1 MEEKFDIEKELKKL
15 PQKPGVYIMHD
26 KNNKIIY
33 VGKAISLKRRV
44 TSYFRKTKKTQR
56 ILNMVAL
63 IDHFEYIVCDNE
75 AEALVLE
82 CNLIKKNMPKF
93 NVLLKDDK
101 TYPYIKINVKAK
113 FPDVYITRR
122 VLNDG
127 ARYFGPYPNSGA
139 AKEMVEFIKTKF
151 QIRQCKS
158 FKYKDRACLN
168 YYIKKCSGP
177 CMGYI
182 SEGDYR
188 KKINQII
195 SILDGNVKDVE
206 KELKAEMDKAS
217 ANQEYEKATIYRDE
231 LYAVQAISQR
241 QKVSNISDNDID
253 VIGFA
258 KNNEKICVEVFYIRN
273 SKMIGRDNFFLNGLN
288 DEEDSEITEEF
299 IERFYSDKEILPSKI
314 MCRNDFA
321 DREIF
326 EEYLTKKAGRN
337 VEIKVPK
344 IGEKVRLVEMAENNA
359 KITLDNKEKAHK
371 NVIVEMKDTLN
382 LKKLPRKIESYDI
395 SNISGTYMVAA
406 MCVMIDGQIKKNL
419 SRRFKVKTVFGQD
432 DPKSMEEVVTRRLRH
447 SINLQ
452 KLLEEDSNSEINK
465 AVTTKID
472 KKDEKEEIDK
482 NKNIN
487 NNAENDRKEKFEKAC
502 AKNVEKENKLKISA
516 KNVDEENESDTS
528 EKNVDEEIEESKFVD
543 ENDNLLNRIDIENVK
558 KLPKEILEKYD
569 GSKGFGKLPDLILAD
584 GGITQ
589 IRATK
594 QAIRNIEK
602 EIGTYLDIEVY
613 GMVKNDKHQT
623 RALMDENR
631 NEMEISEDLFNLI
644 TNFQNEVHNT
654 AIGYHKMLRD
664 KSMTKSELDEIS
676 GIGNVKKI
684 ELLKKFGSV
693 ENIAKSNVQE
703 ISSVKGINEELA
715 KKILEE
721 LNK

>member
-1 MEEKFDIEKELKKL
+1 MEEKFNIEKELKKL

-26 KNNKIIY
+26 KDDKIIY

-139 AKEMVEFIKTKF
+139 AKEMVEFIKTRFK
-151 QIRQCKS
+151 IRQCKS

-182 SEGDYR
+182 SEEDYR
-188 KKINQII
+188 KRINQII
-195 SILDGNVKDVE
+195 SILDGNVKEVE
-206 KELKAEMDKAS
+206 KELKNEMELAS
-217 ANQEYEKATIYRDE
+217 QKMEYEKAALLRDE

-241 QKVSNISDNDID
+241 QKVANISDNDID

-288 DEEDSEITEEF
+288 DEADSELTEEF
-299 IERFYSDKEILPSKI
+299 IERFYSDKDILPNKI
-314 MCRNDFA
+314 MCRNDFE

-326 EEYLTKKAGRN
+326 EQYLTKKAGRN

-359 KITLDNKEKAHK
+359 KITLENKEKSHK
-371 NVIVEMKDTLN
+371 NVIVELKDTLGLN
-382 LKKLPRKIESYDI
+382 RLPRKIESFDI
-395 SNISGTYMVAA
+395 SNISGTYMVAG
-406 MCVMIDGQIKKNL
+406 MCVMIDGQIRKNL
-419 SRRFKVKTVFGQD
+419 SRRFKIKTVIGQD

-447 SINLQ
+447 SINLMGE
-452 KLLEEDSNSEINK
+452 LEQRDDI
-465 AVTTKID
+465 
-472 KKDEKEEIDK
+472 
-482 NKNIN
+482 
-487 NNAENDRKEKFEKAC
+487 
-502 AKNVEKENKLKISA
+502 
-516 KNVDEENESDTS
+516 
-528 EKNVDEEIEESKFVD
+528 ESKDNQNANSGVINENSYNLSEDNSMDD
-543 ENDNLLNRIDIENVK
+543 EGIKDNLLNRIDWDRVK
-558 KLPKEILEKYD
+558 KLPKEILQKYD
-569 GSKGFGKLPDLILAD
+569 GSKGFGRLPDLILAD

-594 QAIRNIEK
+594 AAIRNIEN
-602 EIGTYLDIEVY
+602 EIGTTLNIAVY

-664 KSMTKSELDEIS
+664 KSMVKSELDNIS

-693 ENIAKSNVQE
+693 ENIAKASVDE
-703 ISSVKGINEELA
+703 IASVKGINKELA
-715 KKILEE
+715 EKISKELTKKF
-721 LNK
+721 

>member
-1 MEEKFDIEKELKKL
+1 MEEKFNIEKELKKL

-26 KNNKIIY
+26 KDDKIIY

-139 AKEMVEFIKTKF
+139 AKEMVEFIKTRFK
-151 QIRQCKS
+151 IRQCKS

-182 SEGDYR
+182 SEEDYR
-188 KKINQII
+188 KRINQII

-206 KELKAEMDKAS
+206 KELKNEMELAS
-217 ANQEYEKATIYRDE
+217 QKMEYEKAALLRDE

-241 QKVSNISDNDID
+241 QKVANISDNDID

-288 DEEDSEITEEF
+288 DEADSELTEEF
-299 IERFYSDKEILPSKI
+299 IERFYSDKDILPNKI
-314 MCRNDFA
+314 MCRNDFE

-326 EEYLTKKAGRN
+326 EQYLTKKAGRN

-359 KITLDNKEKAHK
+359 KITLENKEKSHK
-371 NVIVEMKDTLN
+371 NVIVELKDTLG
-382 LKKLPRKIESYDI
+382 LSRLPRKIESFDI
-395 SNISGTYMVAA
+395 SNISGTYMVAG
-406 MCVMIDGQIKKNL
+406 MCVMIDGQIRKNL
-419 SRRFKVKTVFGQD
+419 SRRFKIKTVIGQD

-447 SINLQ
+447 SINLMGE
-452 KLLEEDSNSEINK
+452 LEQR
-465 AVTTKID
+465 
-472 KKDEKEEIDK
+472 
-482 NKNIN
+482 
-487 NNAENDRKEKFEKAC
+487 NA
-502 AKNVEKENKLKISA
+502 
-516 KNVDEENESDTS
+516 T
-528 EKNVDEEIEESKFVD
+528 ESKDNQNANSSVINENSHNLSEDNSVD
-543 ENDNLLNRIDIENVK
+543 DEGIKDNLLNRIDWDRVR
-558 KLPKEILEKYD
+558 KLPKEILQKYD
-569 GSKGFGKLPDLILAD
+569 GSRGFGRLPDLILAD

-594 QAIRNIEK
+594 AAIRNIEN
-602 EIGTYLDIEVY
+602 EIGTTLNIAVY

-664 KSMTKSELDEIS
+664 KSMVKSELDNIS

-693 ENIAKSNVQE
+693 ENIAKASVDE
-703 ISSVKGINEELA
+703 IASVKGINKELAEKISKELA
-715 KKILEE
+715 KKF
-721 LNK
+721 

>member
-1 MEEKFDIEKELKKL
+1 MFLLYSCNEMEEKFNIEKELKKL

-26 KNNKIIY
+26 KDDKIIY

-139 AKEMVEFIKTKF
+139 AKEMVEFIKTRFK
-151 QIRQCKS
+151 IRQCKS

-182 SEGDYR
+182 SEADYR
-188 KKINQII
+188 KRINQII

-206 KELKAEMDKAS
+206 KELKNEMELAS
-217 ANQEYEKATIYRDE
+217 QKMEYEKAALLRDE

-241 QKVSNISDNDID
+241 QKVANISDNDID

-288 DEEDSEITEEF
+288 DEADSELTEEF
-299 IERFYSDKEILPSKI
+299 IERFYSDKDILPNKI
-314 MCRNDFA
+314 MCRNDFE

-326 EEYLTKKAGRN
+326 EQYLTKKAGRN

-359 KITLDNKEKAHK
+359 KITLENKEKSHK
-371 NVIVEMKDTLN
+371 NVIVELKDTLGLN
-382 LKKLPRKIESYDI
+382 RLPRKIESFDI
-395 SNISGTYMVAA
+395 SNISGTYMVAG
-406 MCVMIDGQIKKNL
+406 MCVMIDGQIRKNL
-419 SRRFKVKTVFGQD
+419 SRRFKIKTVIGQD

-447 SINLQ
+447 SINLMGE
-452 KLLEEDSNSEINK
+452 LEQRDDI
-465 AVTTKID
+465 
-472 KKDEKEEIDK
+472 
-482 NKNIN
+482 
-487 NNAENDRKEKFEKAC
+487 
-502 AKNVEKENKLKISA
+502 
-516 KNVDEENESDTS
+516 
-528 EKNVDEEIEESKFVD
+528 ESKDNQNANSGVINENSYNLSEDNSMDD
-543 ENDNLLNRIDIENVK
+543 EGIKDNLLNRIDWDRVK
-558 KLPKEILEKYD
+558 KLPKEILQKYD
-569 GSKGFGKLPDLILAD
+569 GSKGFGRLPDLILAD

-594 QAIRNIEK
+594 AAIRNIEN
-602 EIGTYLDIEVY
+602 EIGTTLNIAVY

-664 KSMTKSELDEIS
+664 KSMVKSELDNIS

-693 ENIAKSNVQE
+693 ENIAKASVDE
-703 ISSVKGINEELA
+703 IASVKGINKELA
-715 KKILEE
+715 EKISKELTKKF
-721 LNK
+721 

>member
-1 MEEKFDIEKELKKL
+1 MEEKFNIEKELKKL

-26 KNNKIIY
+26 KDDKIIY

-139 AKEMVEFIKTKF
+139 AKEMVEFIKTRFK
-151 QIRQCKS
+151 IRQCKS

-182 SEGDYR
+182 SEADYR
-188 KKINQII
+188 KRINQII

-206 KELKAEMDKAS
+206 KELKNEMELAS
-217 ANQEYEKATIYRDE
+217 QKMEYEKAALLRDE

-241 QKVSNISDNDID
+241 QKVANISDNDID

-288 DEEDSEITEEF
+288 DEADSELTEEF
-299 IERFYSDKEILPSKI
+299 IERFYSDKDILPNKI
-314 MCRNDFA
+314 MCRNDFE

-326 EEYLTKKAGRN
+326 EQYLTKKAGRN

-359 KITLDNKEKAHK
+359 KITLENKEKSHK
-371 NVIVEMKDTLN
+371 NVIVELKDTLG
-382 LKKLPRKIESYDI
+382 LSRLPRKIESFDI
-395 SNISGTYMVAA
+395 SNISGTYMVAG
-406 MCVMIDGQIKKNL
+406 MCVMIDGQIRKNL
-419 SRRFKVKTVFGQD
+419 SRRFKIKTVIGQD

-447 SINLQ
+447 SINLMGE
-452 KLLEEDSNSEINK
+452 LEQRDDI
-465 AVTTKID
+465 
-472 KKDEKEEIDK
+472 
-482 NKNIN
+482 
-487 NNAENDRKEKFEKAC
+487 
-502 AKNVEKENKLKISA
+502 
-516 KNVDEENESDTS
+516 
-528 EKNVDEEIEESKFVD
+528 ESKYNQNANSSVINENSYNLSEDNSVD
-543 ENDNLLNRIDIENVK
+543 DEGIKDNLLNRIDWDRVK
-558 KLPKEILEKYD
+558 KLPKEILQKYD
-569 GSKGFGKLPDLILAD
+569 SSKGFGRLPDLILAD

-594 QAIRNIEK
+594 AAIRNIEN
-602 EIGTYLDIEVY
+602 EIGATLNIAVY

-664 KSMTKSELDEIS
+664 KSMVKSELDNIS

-693 ENIAKSNVQE
+693 ENIAKASVDE
-703 ISSVKGINEELA
+703 IASVKGINKELA
-715 KKILEE
+715 EKISKELTKKF
-721 LNK
+721 

>member
-1 MEEKFDIEKELKKL
+1 MFLLYSCNEMEEKFNIEKELKKL

-26 KNNKIIY
+26 KDDKIIY

-139 AKEMVEFIKTKF
+139 AKEMVEFIKTRFK
-151 QIRQCKS
+151 IRQCKS

-182 SEGDYR
+182 SEADYR
-188 KKINQII
+188 KRINQII

-206 KELKAEMDKAS
+206 KELKNEMELAS
-217 ANQEYEKATIYRDE
+217 QKMEYEKAALLRDE

-241 QKVSNISDNDID
+241 QKVANISDNDID

-288 DEEDSEITEEF
+288 DEADSELTEEF
-299 IERFYSDKEILPSKI
+299 IERFYSDKDILPNKI
-314 MCRNDFA
+314 MCRNDFE

-326 EEYLTKKAGRN
+326 EQYLTKKAGRN

-359 KITLDNKEKAHK
+359 KITLENKEKSHK
-371 NVIVEMKDTLN
+371 NVIVELKDTLG
-382 LKKLPRKIESYDI
+382 LSRLPRKIESFDI
-395 SNISGTYMVAA
+395 SNISGTYMVAG
-406 MCVMIDGQIKKNL
+406 MCVMIDGQIRKNL
-419 SRRFKVKTVFGQD
+419 SRRFKIKTVIGQD

-447 SINLQ
+447 SINLMGE
-452 KLLEEDSNSEINK
+452 LEQR
-465 AVTTKID
+465 
-472 KKDEKEEIDK
+472 
-482 NKNIN
+482 
-487 NNAENDRKEKFEKAC
+487 NA
-502 AKNVEKENKLKISA
+502 
-516 KNVDEENESDTS
+516 T
-528 EKNVDEEIEESKFVD
+528 ESKYNQNVNSSVINENSYNLSEDNSMDD
-543 ENDNLLNRIDIENVK
+543 EGIKDNLLNRIDWDRVK
-558 KLPKEILEKYD
+558 KLPKEILQKYD
-569 GSKGFGKLPDLILAD
+569 SSKGFGRLPDLILAD

-594 QAIRNIEK
+594 AAIRNIEN
-602 EIGTYLDIEVY
+602 EIGTTLNIAVY

-664 KSMTKSELDEIS
+664 KSMVKSELDNIS

-693 ENIAKSNVQE
+693 ENIAKASVDE
-703 ISSVKGINEELA
+703 IASVKGINKELA
-715 KKILEE
+715 EKISKELTKKF
-721 LNK
+721 